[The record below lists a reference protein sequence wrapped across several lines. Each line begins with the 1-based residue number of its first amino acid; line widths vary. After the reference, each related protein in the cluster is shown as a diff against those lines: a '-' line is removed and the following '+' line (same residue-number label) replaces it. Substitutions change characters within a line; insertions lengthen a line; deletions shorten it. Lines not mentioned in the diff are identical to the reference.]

1 MRYVSPQRARQR
13 LLQSWVERTSTRAR
27 GLSAKDP
34 EQTSTSWA
42 CPNEHHPPP
51 RGRPL
56 LTWQVTAMGA
66 HEVGTLAALKAV
78 PIRGAAPAR
87 RRVQHAWPL
96 PSFVCPSQKSFGKA
110 AWSRQVTQEK
120 WYAPLRLSGSFARLH
135 PFYPVFRAQ
144 SRMLIEALETLQKAA
159 RNELEP
165 NDPPRGR
172 KVRRKSKP

>member
-1 MRYVSPQRARQR
+1 MTLSRLRRAGHARMSTTRR
-13 LLQSWVERTSTRAR
+13 LAAVR
-27 GLSAKDP
+27 LS
-34 EQTSTSWA
+34 
-42 CPNEHHPPP
+42 
-51 RGRPL
+51 
-56 LTWQVTAMGA
+56 TWQVTAMGA

-110 AWSRQVTQEK
+110 AWSRQVTQVK
-120 WYAPLRLSGSFARLH
+120 WYAPLRLSGSFARPH